1 MITSTANARVRLA
14 RALQTQAKARRREG
28 RLALEGLRLV
38 RDAVASGHQPDF
50 IFYTPGS
57 AEIDAFLGANRLE
70 ALAVSGGVMRHISA
84 TPQPQGIVGVFP
96 APRLPLPAQPARALL
111 LDALRD
117 PGNLGT
123 ILRTAAAAGVDAVL
137 LAPGCVDPFNPKAL
151 RAGMGAH
158 FRVPLAERTW
168 PEIETFCA
176 LLTVYLADA
185 RADLRHD
192 QVDWQRPWALIVG
205 GEASGAGPE
214 AARLAQARIAVPM
227 ASATE
232 SLNAAAAA
240 AVILFEARR
249 QAGWP

>member
-1 MITSTANARVRLA
+1 MITSTANLRVRLA

-28 RLALEGLRLV
+28 CVALEGLRLV
-38 RDAVASGHQPDF
+38 RDAVAGGHQPDF
-50 IFYTPGS
+50 VLYTPGS
-57 AEIDAFLGANRLE
+57 AEIDAFLNASRLE
-70 ALAVSGGVMRHISA
+70 ALAVSESVMRYISD
-84 TPQPQGIVGVFP
+84 TQQPQGIVGVFP
-96 APRLPLPAQPARALL
+96 APRLPLPARLARALL

-137 LAPGCVDPFNPKAL
+137 LAPGCVDPFNPKVL

-168 PEIETFCA
+168 PEIKA
-176 LLTVYLADA
+176 LLAELTVYLADA
-185 RADLRHD
+185 RANLRYD
-192 QVDWQRPWALIVG
+192 QADWLRPWALIVG
-205 GEASGAGPE
+205 GEASGASQE
-214 AARLAQARIAVPM
+214 AALLAQARLTIPM
-227 ASATE
+227 ASMTE

-249 QAGWP
+249 QAGWS

>member
-14 RALQTQAKARRREG
+14 RALQTQVKARRREG
-28 RLALEGLRLV
+28 RVALEGLRLM

-50 IFYTPGS
+50 ILYTPGS
-57 AEIDAFLGANRLE
+57 AEIDAFVNASRLE
-70 ALAVSGGVMRHISA
+70 ALAVSEGVMRHISD
-84 TPQPQGIVGVFP
+84 TQQPQGIVGVFP
-96 APRLPLPAQPARALL
+96 APRLPLPALPQRALL

-137 LAPGCVDPFNPKAL
+137 LAPGCVDPFNPKVL

-158 FRVPLAERTW
+158 FRVPVAERDW
-168 PEIETFCA
+168 HEIETLCA
-176 LLTVYLADA
+176 PLAVYLADA

-192 QVDWQRPWALIVG
+192 QADWSRPWALIVG
-205 GEASGAGPE
+205 GEASGAGQ
-214 AARLAQARIAVPM
+214 AATRLAQARIAVPM

-249 QAGWP
+249 QAGWL

>member
-14 RALQTQAKARRREG
+14 RALQTQAKARHREN
-28 RLALEGLRLV
+28 RVALEGLRLV
-38 RDAVASGHQPDF
+38 RDAVASGHRPDF
-50 IFYTPGS
+50 LLYTPGS
-57 AEIDAFLGANRLE
+57 AEIDAFVRASRPE
-70 ALAVSGGVMRHISA
+70 ALAVSAEVMRYVSD
-84 TPQPQGIVGVFP
+84 TQQPQGILGVFP
-96 APRLPLPAQPARALL
+96 TPTASLPARPARALL

-137 LAPGCVDPFNPKAL
+137 LAPGCVDPFNPKVL

-176 LLTVYLADA
+176 PLTVYLADA
-185 RADLRHD
+185 HADLRHD
-192 QVDWQRPWALIVG
+192 QADWSRPWALVVG
-205 GEASGAGPE
+205 GEAEGAGSE
-214 AARLAQARIAVPM
+214 AARLAQARVAIPM
-227 ASATE
+227 AGATE
-232 SLNAAAAA
+232 SLNAAVAAG
-240 AVILFEARR
+240 VILFEARR